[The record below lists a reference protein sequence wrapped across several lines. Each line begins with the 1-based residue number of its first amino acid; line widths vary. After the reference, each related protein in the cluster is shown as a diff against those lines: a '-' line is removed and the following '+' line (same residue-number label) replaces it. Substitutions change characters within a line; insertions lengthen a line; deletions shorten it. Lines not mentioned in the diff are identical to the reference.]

1 MTSLIYLFLSTR
13 SAEIKNR
20 ILRFTAECRRFL
32 IKLLDY
38 RKSIIQARRE
48 KKSLSFVITEL
59 LKARYGEPDSA
70 APPEAARPDP
80 AVEPA
85 AKTFDPD
92 ELFGTGST
100 EIL

>member
-1 MTSLIYLFLSTR
+1 MPEIYRDFWV
-13 SAEIKNR
+13 SA
-20 ILRFTAECRRFL
+20 
-32 IKLLDY
+32 
-38 RKSIIQARRE
+38 ARRE
-48 KKSLSFVITEL
+48 KKSLSFIITEL

-70 APPEAARPDP
+70 APIKATQSDST
-80 AVEPA
+80 VEPA